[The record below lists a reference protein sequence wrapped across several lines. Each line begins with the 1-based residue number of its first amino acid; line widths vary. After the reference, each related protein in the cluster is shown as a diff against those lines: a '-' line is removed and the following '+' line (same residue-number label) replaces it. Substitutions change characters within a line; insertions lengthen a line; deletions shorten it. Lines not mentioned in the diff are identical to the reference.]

1 MEEVIYDEDYC
12 ISNNIPL
19 DNNIGII
26 LTTKKVGP
34 EEKCRVLFF
43 DYNDYGVSCFSKFIN
58 NNTADITLAT
68 KAIGTLVKLD
78 KGYRIELDIDKYNF
92 LIRTNNIIR

>member
-12 ISNNIPL
+12 ILNNIPL

-26 LTTKKVGP
+26 LTAKKVGQ
-34 EEKCRVLFF
+34 EEKCRMLLF
-43 DYNDYGVSCFSKFIN
+43 DYNDYSVSCFSKFIN
-58 NNTADITLAT
+58 NNIADITLAT
-68 KAIGTLVKLD
+68 KDIGTLVKLD